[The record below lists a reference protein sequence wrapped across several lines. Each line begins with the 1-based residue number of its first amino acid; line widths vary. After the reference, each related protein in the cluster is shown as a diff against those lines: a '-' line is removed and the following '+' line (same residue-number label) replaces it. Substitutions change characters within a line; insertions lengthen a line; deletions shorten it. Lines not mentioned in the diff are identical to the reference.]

1 MAPHTW
7 AHLVHL
13 ILDLYCSA
21 NNKRSQTLSVSLDST
36 SKSVDLS
43 LPYNCF
49 ETRADTVVIPM
60 LISS

>member
-43 LPYNCF
+43 PALQLFRNSCGHRGYPN
-49 ETRADTVVIPM
+49 ADF
-60 LISS
+60 